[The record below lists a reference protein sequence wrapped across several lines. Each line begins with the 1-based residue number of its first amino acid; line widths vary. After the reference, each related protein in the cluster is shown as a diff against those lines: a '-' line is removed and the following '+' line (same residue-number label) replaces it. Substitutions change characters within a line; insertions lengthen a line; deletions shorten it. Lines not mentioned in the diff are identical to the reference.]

1 MGSRY
6 FFWSILGSHFGAR
19 DFRKRAQGGHFGP
32 KAARARRFFFDFR
45 DFFSSSFVCLF
56 LVTFWTSKPSRKYS
70 FYHAFST
77 SHAFCKL
84 VENGPK
90 MDPRGGPRGPTMTLR
105 RALDRKRRQAH
116 ALAYFGRSRAAPAA
130 LIFTCS
136 LILGGLF
143 AISRGKQRLRPPPPE
158 PRKRLRT
165 HAKSCPEPPLGA
177 CADSGPT
184 LGRFGA
190 DLGSIWGSIWGP
202 FLTNLG
208 CLLGPFWT
216 PLKNFGQC
224 WTHLKNLSYL
234 FFPLCH

>member
-1 MGSRY
+1 MKKNVCVEKGPSI
-6 FFWSILGSHFGAR
+6 FFFVNFGIPFWAPEFPQEGPGGPFWSKSCP
-19 DFRKRAQGGHFGP
+19 RAS
-32 KAARARRFFFDFR
+32 FFFDFR

-56 LVTFWTSKPSRKYS
+56 LVTFWTSKPSRKYC

-105 RALDRKRRQAH
+105 RALDRKRRQTH

-143 AISRGKQRLRPPPPE
+143 AISRGKQRLWPSPPE
-158 PRKRLRT
+158 PRERLRT
-165 HAKSCPEPPLGA
+165 HAKS
-177 CADSGPT
+177 
-184 LGRFGA
+184 
-190 DLGSIWGSIWGP
+190 
-202 FLTNLG
+202 
-208 CLLGPFWT
+208 
-216 PLKNFGQC
+216 
-224 WTHLKNLSYL
+224 
-234 FFPLCH
+234 

>member
-1 MGSRY
+1 MKKNVCLDKGPSR
-6 FFWSILGSHFGAR
+6 FCLSILGSHFGPR
-19 DFRKRAQGGHFGP
+19 NFRKRAQGGHFGP

-105 RALDRKRRQAH
+105 RALDRKRRQTH

-130 LIFTCS
+130 LILPWS
-136 LILGGLF
+136 SIWEGLF
-143 AISRGKQRLRPPPPE
+143 GIPG
-158 PRKRLRT
+158 
-165 HAKSCPEPPLGA
+165 GA
-177 CADSGPT
+177 EG
-184 LGRFGA
+184 FGGA
-190 DLGSIWGSIWGP
+190 
-202 FLTNLG
+202 
-208 CLLGPFWT
+208 
-216 PLKNFGQC
+216 
-224 WTHLKNLSYL
+224 
-234 FFPLCH
+234 

>member
-1 MGSRY
+1 MFLENGLSR
-6 FFWSILGSHFGAR
+6 FFLSILGSHFGAR

-45 DFFSSSFVCLF
+45 DFCSSSFVCLF
-56 LVTFWTSKPSRKYS
+56 LVTFWTSKPSRKYC

-105 RALDRKRRQAH
+105 RALDRKRRQTH

-165 HAKSCPEPPLGA
+165 HAKSCPGPLWTPA
-177 CADSGPT
+177 
-184 LGRFGA
+184 R
-190 DLGSIWGSIWGP
+190 I
-202 FLTNLG
+202 
-208 CLLGPFWT
+208 LGPLWVDFCRFWVDCGV
-216 PLKNFGQC
+216 NFGTILDQSGMYFGMILDPS
-224 WTHLKNLSYL
+224 TEL
-234 FFPLCH
+234 FMPLCL